1 MELLEE
7 HLCHGGQ
14 LKVCQHNS
22 IVLGCAMKFSVFLPP
37 QTDGQKVPFVTFL
50 SGLTCT
56 HDNFTTK
63 AGAYGFAAKEGIAII
78 APDTSP
84 RGDQVP
90 DDAAYDFGK
99 GAGFYINA
107 TQDPWSQHFR
117 MEDYI
122 VSELNRLCID
132 HFPVLADRQGLMGH
146 SMGGHGALTLGLKY
160 PSLFKSLSAFAPIV
174 APAQVPWGRKA
185 FSGYLGSDEAEW
197 QKHDACALMRA
208 AGDRSGFPEIL
219 IDQGGS
225 DNFLSDQLKPELFEQ
240 VCEQAGQKLSLHLR
254 SGYDHSYYFIQ
265 SFIQDH
271 LAHHAKILS
280 V

>member
-14 LKVCQHNS
+14 LKVCQHES
-22 IVLGCAMKFSVFLPP
+22 AVLDCAMKFSVFLPP

-90 DDAAYDFGK
+90 DDSAYDFGK

-185 FSGYLGSDEAEW
+185 FSGYLGSDENEW
-197 QKHDACALMRA
+197 QKHDACALMQA

-240 VCEQAGQKLSLHLR
+240 ACAQAGQKLSLHLR

-265 SFIQDH
+265 SFIEHH
-271 LAHHAKILS
+271 LAHHAKILL

>member
-107 TQDPWSQHFR
+107 TKAPWSQHFR

-185 FSGYLGSDEAEW
+185 FSGYLGSDENEW
-197 QKHDACALMRA
+197 QKHDACALMQA

-240 VCEQAGQKLSLHLR
+240 ACAQAGQKLSLHLR

-265 SFIQDH
+265 SFIEHH
-271 LAHHAKILS
+271 LAHHAKILL
-280 V
+280 

>member
-22 IVLGCAMKFSVFLPP
+22 AVLGCAMKFSVFLPP
-37 QTDGQKVPFVTFL
+37 QTDQSKVPFVTFL

-63 AGAYGFAAKEGIAII
+63 AGAYGFAAKEGIAIV

-122 VSELNRLCID
+122 VGELNGLCTD

-146 SMGGHGALTLGLKY
+146 SMGGAWGFDAGIKISIPFQVAFCLCADCCPGAGAVGTQGFFR
-160 PSLFKSLSAFAPIV
+160 LFGK
-174 APAQVPWGRKA
+174 R
-185 FSGYLGSDEAEW
+185 
-197 QKHDACALMRA
+197 
-208 AGDRSGFPEIL
+208 
-219 IDQGGS
+219 
-225 DNFLSDQLKPELFEQ
+225 
-240 VCEQAGQKLSLHLR
+240 
-254 SGYDHSYYFIQ
+254 
-265 SFIQDH
+265 
-271 LAHHAKILS
+271 
-280 V
+280 

>member
-37 QTDGQKVPFVTFL
+37 QTDGQCKVPFVTFL

-185 FSGYLGSDEAEW
+185 FSGYLGSDENEW
-197 QKHDACALMRA
+197 QKHDACALMQA
-208 AGDRSGFPEIL
+208 AGDRSGF
-219 IDQGGS
+219 S
-225 DNFLSDQLKPELFEQ
+225 
-240 VCEQAGQKLSLHLR
+240 
-254 SGYDHSYYFIQ
+254 
-265 SFIQDH
+265 
-271 LAHHAKILS
+271 
-280 V
+280 